1 MICLAVNV
9 TVDLIVGVTVS
20 WVSQLTQGDLLLRNS
35 KGCRHTKG
43 WIFFGGKRAVYL
55 NRSSRKFEVLKV
67 LDISKKPRNI
77 SYLPSIYIGLAV
89 AILDI

>member
-55 NRSSRKFEVLKV
+55 NGSGEH
-67 LDISKKPRNI
+67 LDIQHGDGEANIYTRQVANIPRFFT
-77 SYLPSIYIGLAV
+77 YI
-89 AILDI
+89 